1 MVCGVIAGDGL
12 VERELHLR
20 PRARRLLT
28 LVRWPPA
35 GTRQFGD
42 LPARVAT
49 STPRLETTKG
59 TRYVK
64 ADFSHTTMVASPR
77 ITTSSWLMRKS
88 TVPTISAIE
97 MVRTRCGGYR
107 QTFGISRHVDQTGR
121 DEEAVDLIWSS
132 PAPKIGPWLQPP
144 PEVAPGHNPCLCVAH
159 KGMTGHSPPRC
170 SRRRRTA
177 AAIVTAQ

>member
-1 MVCGVIAGDGL
+1 M
-12 VERELHLR
+12 
-20 PRARRLLT
+20 
-28 LVRWPPA
+28 
-35 GTRQFGD
+35 
-42 LPARVAT
+42 
-49 STPRLETTKG
+49 STPRLDTTKG

-64 ADFSHTTMVASPR
+64 ADLSHTTIVASPR

-121 DEEAVDLIWSS
+121 DEEAVDLIWSWPAPDRAMAAALAGRGSRSQPVPLRRPQRHDS
-132 PAPKIGPWLQPP
+132 PAF
-144 PEVAPGHNPCLCVAH
+144 
-159 KGMTGHSPPRC
+159 TPRC

-177 AAIVTAQ
+177 AAIVTAQWRLACSARHGRRPASPAALVLVWRPRARTPPSRRGAAGATSARCRE